1 MFVSGQC
8 NVTGSIIVKIK
19 LSYTRSP
26 PKANWKSSYIFV
38 SIYSENAIAISWS
51 WWHDVHTY
59 VIVSQIGSVLTKAS
73 SVVHWHVTNHQ
84 FGFASRYIR
93 LAMGKHYDPSSPA
106 ASNDSRTASAMILGL
121 WQIWFITISQCT
133 FINDLATNSLR
144 PSCQVTPHHKHKW
157 PQQTLR
163 DTHKHQ
169 WTPKQRK
176 TTKHDY

>member
-1 MFVSGQC
+1 MQLPFPGHGDMTC
-8 NVTGSIIVKIK
+8 I
-19 LSYTRSP
+19 
-26 PKANWKSSYIFV
+26 
-38 SIYSENAIAISWS
+38 
-51 WWHDVHTY
+51 HTY
-59 VIVSQIGSVLTKAS
+59 VIVSHIGSVLTKAS

-93 LAMGKHYDPSSPA
+93 LAMGKRYDPSSPA
-106 ASNDSRTASAMILGL
+106 ASNGSRTASAMILGL
-121 WQIWFITISQCT
+121 WQIWFITVSQCT

-176 TTKHDY
+176 KNQTRLLDYTAPQSTTTVNYQHGNTITQKYIIIWMTNNLLEFV